1 MKKLYSL
8 IIASLFI
15 FSAST
20 NLLAN
25 KDGSILLTARLSSAN
40 EVPAVATKGKGLVTI
55 VIEEDKSM
63 TINGVF
69 DSLTGPVT
77 NCHFHKAAF
86 GVNGSVVLNLLPYV
100 KGNRIYGKIPAA
112 TAKPLIADMMAD
124 NIYFNVHTTANPG
137 GEIRGQVS
145 LQTDFHF
152 WTIMSGFSE
161 VPVVNTNALGLA
173 SVVVSR
179 SLSKVDY
186 KIVVNGLSGPIIS
199 AHLHYGSTSVAG
211 PIAFPLSFSGSVLTG
226 SFDLPDLKLID
237 SLDAG
242 RVYVNI
248 HTTANG
254 GGEIRGQ
261 LGFINGA
268 FGFDALIEGA
278 QENPPVTTNAK
289 ALMVG
294 WATEALDTMQY
305 AVIYTGLTPNAAHFH
320 NGAVGV
326 NGSVVVALTPYNLA
340 PNAAYVDKIGLSN
353 DNLTKFLKGEMYVNL
368 HTAANG
374 GGEIRGQVS
383 SSILE
388 GMVADMCSKQENPP
402 TTSNAIG
409 AGYLAIDRNKLIA
422 YFSVVTNG
430 LSSNATAAHIH
441 VGAKGVNGNVLTTIG
456 TSTNNSWSGGV
467 ILPRTTLADTAVNNL
482 MYFNVHTAANGGG
495 EIRGQIGKA
504 LTPDCLPTAIYE
516 LNGEQL
522 EVKTFPN
529 PVLETVTLQFESNQ
543 KMDAQVVLS
552 DLTGRNV
559 LTKNTTVENGVNQ
572 LSVNMNTLSHGIYFL
587 QLKNNGKILFAQKVV
602 KQ

>member
-8 IIASLFI
+8 IIASLLI

-55 VIEEDKSM
+55 VLEEDKSM

-69 DSLTGPVT
+69 DSLSGPVT
-77 NCHFHKAAF
+77 GCHFHKAIS
-86 GVNGSVVLNLLPYV
+86 GVNGSVVLNLLTYV

-112 TAKPLIADMMAD
+112 TAKPLISAMMAD
-124 NIYFNVHTTANPG
+124 SIYFNVHTAANTG

-186 KIVVNGLSGPIIS
+186 KIVVNGLSGPITS
-199 AHLHYGSTSVAG
+199 AHLHYGSPSVAG
-211 PIAFPLSFSGSVLTG
+211 PVAFPLSFSGSVLTG

-242 RVYVNI
+242 RVYVNV
-248 HTTANG
+248 HTAANS

-268 FGFDALIEGA
+268 FGFDALAEGA

-294 WATEALDTMQY
+294 WASDALDTMQY
-305 AVIYTGLTPNAAHFH
+305 AVLYTGLTPTAAHFH

-326 NGSVVVALTPYNLA
+326 NGPVVVALTPYSLA

-368 HTAANG
+368 HTTANS

-388 GMVADMCSKQENPP
+388 GLVADMCSKQENPP
-402 TTSNAIG
+402 TVSNAIG
-409 AGYLAIDRNKLIA
+409 AGYLAIDRNKIFG
-422 YFSVVTNG
+422 YFNVTTNG
-430 LSSNATAAHIH
+430 LTSNATAAHIH
-441 VGAKGVNGNVLTTIG
+441 LGAKGVNGSVLVGLG

-467 ILPRTTLADTAVNNL
+467 IFPRTTLADTAINGL
-482 MYFNVHTAANGGG
+482 MYFNAHTAANTGG

-522 EVKTFPN
+522 EVKAFPN
-529 PVLETVTLQFESNQ
+529 PVLETLTLQFDSNQ

-572 LSVNMNTLSHGIYFL
+572 LNVNMNTLSHGIYFL

-602 KQ
+602 KL